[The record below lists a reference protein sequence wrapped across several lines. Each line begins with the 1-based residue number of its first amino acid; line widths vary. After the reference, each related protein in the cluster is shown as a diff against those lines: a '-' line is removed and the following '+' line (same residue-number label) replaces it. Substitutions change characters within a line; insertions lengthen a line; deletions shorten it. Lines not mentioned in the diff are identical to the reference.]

1 MNFAALQHAADAAL
15 NETLTSA
22 GFQHTSSGTWNR
34 RRDCELNVI
43 QLQKQSAAELFCV
56 NLGIHY
62 GFMPKTGSEAAVEG
76 DLIELSDCE
85 LKLRLTEQP
94 TDRDQWWPISEMSV
108 KQVADCVRSRGL
120 AVFDTYRTQGELA
133 KMDAKNIEAGNSGIL
148 APITRVRACLLLAR
162 LHEHLGN
169 RDKCIE
175 AATIGV
181 KLAGMAV
188 GPKKALKDILKRCG
202 QLV

>member
-1 MNFAALQHAADAAL
+1 MNFAALQQAADAAL
-15 NETLTSA
+15 NETLISA
-22 GFQHTSSGTWNR
+22 GFQHTCSGMWNR

-62 GFMPKTGSEAAVEG
+62 CFMPKAGSEAAVEG

-133 KMDAKNIEAGNSGIL
+133 RMDAKNIEVGNSGIL